1 MLMMDGRFGKAL
13 KHLIT
18 TCSLQKAPNLYPPI
32 ISNGLIGK
40 FSKCAYLSLA
50 KCSLA
55 TAVWIELGD
64 NGFKSK
70 DNKCTDLWK
79 DDDDGDDDND
89 RPQSESMSR
98 EEAAIRGITP
108 PLLLATSSQ
117 WGCDQ
122 CVELPSQY
130 PSSIHPSSSYSIPV
144 HPCLSQIQ
152 YPSQF
157 PLQSCLRH
165 LHSETTRLWS
175 VWRGCVEDTIPVSNP
190 VSIPVSI
197 PASSS
202 VSIQYPSQHPLSIQ
216 RIHLSILPNP
226 FESILVLVS
235 IPVHPSS
242 SIHNSIHWYGYV
254 EVTIQVSSPESIH
267 YPVWYPPSIHPE
279 SIPVPASLGVSTP
292 VLLVTS
298 SQWDQRFSVITGV
311 VGTWRIPSQYPS

>member
-1 MLMMDGRFGKAL
+1 M
-13 KHLIT
+13 
-18 TCSLQKAPNLYPPI
+18 
-32 ISNGLIGK
+32 GL
-40 FSKCAYLSLA
+40 L
-50 KCSLA
+50 
-55 TAVWIELGD
+55 
-64 NGFKSK
+64 
-70 DNKCTDLWK
+70 
-79 DDDDGDDDND
+79 
-89 RPQSESMSR
+89 R
-98 EEAAIRGITP
+98 
-108 PLLLATSSQ
+108 
-117 WGCDQ
+117 
-122 CVELPSQY
+122 
-130 PSSIHPSSSYSIPV
+130 H
-144 HPCLSQIQ
+144 
-152 YPSQF
+152 
-157 PLQSCLRH
+157 SCLRH
-165 LHSETTRLWS
+165 LHSETSRLRS

-292 VLLVTS
+292 VLLATS
-298 SQWDQRFSVITGV
+298 SQ
-311 VGTWRIPSQYPS
+311 